1 MASQGNTVD
10 EQELLDAAIL
20 RGPDKQ
26 QLVSRAINHS
36 FGRGGWRVRAEK
48 VVLPR
53 IALNAVIKQCGG
65 ESWSDQWRG
74 RGPRSDQGTEQAPKE
89 CGGDRGRGEA
99 PKECGG
105 DQKKGQDSMPCGVG
119 RGSGQM
125 SGVNGTPV
133 KPRASGRA
141 RALRIRA
148 DKCILP
154 QRKPGRL
161 LGVSLSLDQDVL
173 LFADSLALCLS

>member
-1 MASQGNTVD
+1 MASKGNTVD

-36 FGRGGWRVRAEK
+36 FGRGGWRARAEK
-48 VVLPR
+48 VVFPR
-53 IALNAVIKQCGG
+53 IALNAVIKQYGG

-74 RGPRSDQGTEQAPKE
+74 RGSRSDRGRGEVPKE
-89 CGGDRGRGEA
+89 CGGDRGRGEGS
-99 PKECGG
+99 ELCGME
-105 DQKKGQDSMPCGVG
+105 KVP
-119 RGSGQM
+119 GQM
-125 SGVNGTPV
+125 RGVNGAPV

-148 DKCILP
+148 DMCILP

-161 LGVSLSLDQDVL
+161 PGVRICAFIS
-173 LFADSLALCLS
+173 

>member
-1 MASQGNTVD
+1 MASKGNTVD

-36 FGRGGWRVRAEK
+36 FGRGGWRARAEN

-53 IALNAVIKQCGG
+53 IALNAVIKQYGG

-74 RGPRSDQGTEQAPKE
+74 RGPRSDRGRGEAPKECGGDRGRGEASKE

-105 DQKKGQDSMPCGVG
+105 DRKTGQGSEPCGMERVP
-119 RGSGQM
+119 GQM
-125 SGVNGTPV
+125 SGVNGAPV

-148 DKCILP
+148 DMCILP

-161 LGVSLSLDQDVL
+161 PGVRICAFIS
-173 LFADSLALCLS
+173 

>member
-1 MASQGNTVD
+1 MASKGNTVD

-36 FGRGGWRVRAEK
+36 FGRGGWRARAEK
-48 VVLPR
+48 VVFPR
-53 IALNAVIKQCGG
+53 IALNAVIKQYGG

-74 RGPRSDQGTEQAPKE
+74 RGSRSDRGRGETPKE
-89 CGGDRGRGEA
+89 CGGDRGRGEGS
-99 PKECGG
+99 ELCGME
-105 DQKKGQDSMPCGVG
+105 KVP
-119 RGSGQM
+119 GQM
-125 SGVNGTPV
+125 SGVKGAPV

-148 DKCILP
+148 DMCILP

-161 LGVSLSLDQDVL
+161 PGVRICDFIS
-173 LFADSLALCLS
+173 

>member
-1 MASQGNTVD
+1 MASKGNTVD

-36 FGRGGWRVRAEK
+36 FGRGGWKARAEK
-48 VVLPR
+48 VVFPR
-53 IALNAVIKQCGG
+53 IALNAVINQYGG

-74 RGPRSDQGTEQAPKE
+74 RGSRS
-89 CGGDRGRGEA
+89 DRGRGEA

-105 DQKKGQDSMPCGVG
+105 NRG
-119 RGSGQM
+119 RGEAPKECGGDRKTGQGSELCGMERVPGQM
-125 SGVNGTPV
+125 SGVNGAPV

-148 DKCILP
+148 DMCILP

-161 LGVSLSLDQDVL
+161 PGVRICAFIS
-173 LFADSLALCLS
+173 

>member
-1 MASQGNTVD
+1 MASKGNTVD

-36 FGRGGWRVRAEK
+36 FGRGGWRARAEN

-53 IALNAVIKQCGG
+53 IALNAVIKQYGG

-74 RGPRSDQGTEQAPKE
+74 RGPRSD
-89 CGGDRGRGEA
+89 RGRGEA

-105 DQKKGQDSMPCGVG
+105 DRKTGQGSEPCGMERVP
-119 RGSGQM
+119 GQM
-125 SGVNGTPV
+125 SGVNGAPV

-148 DKCILP
+148 DMCILP

-161 LGVSLSLDQDVL
+161 PGVRICAFIS
-173 LFADSLALCLS
+173 